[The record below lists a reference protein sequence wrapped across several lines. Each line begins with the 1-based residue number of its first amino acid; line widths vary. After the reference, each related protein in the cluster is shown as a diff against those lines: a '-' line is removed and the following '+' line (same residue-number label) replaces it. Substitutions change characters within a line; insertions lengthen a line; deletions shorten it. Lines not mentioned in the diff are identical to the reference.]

1 MGELNSEKQCL
12 VAKKK
17 FPFKPP
23 KIKNPYQLVS
33 EHNQVL
39 LAPLHCHEHCPES
52 FSRLKVLAD
61 EVYHTDD
68 GGKIL

>member
-1 MGELNSEKQCL
+1 MGELISEKQCL
-12 VAKKK
+12 VAIKKI
-17 FPFKPP
+17 PFLPP
-23 KIKNPYQLVS
+23 EMKNPYQLVS

-39 LAPLHCHEHCPES
+39 LAPLHCHEHCSER
-52 FSRLKVLAD
+52 FSLLKVLAD